1 LRIIVEVGA
10 FGGQRWREAVVV
22 LVVLL
27 LEPPQRLLR
36 EGRDVVDV
44 GRARGMV
51 IDEKMW
57 FCWELGEADASDQKA
72 FGGSILGYELDGL
85 SWYVRA

>member
-44 GRARGMV
+44 GRAR
-51 IDEKMW
+51 
-57 FCWELGEADASDQKA
+57 DAA
-72 FGGSILGYELDGL
+72 
-85 SWYVRA
+85 W